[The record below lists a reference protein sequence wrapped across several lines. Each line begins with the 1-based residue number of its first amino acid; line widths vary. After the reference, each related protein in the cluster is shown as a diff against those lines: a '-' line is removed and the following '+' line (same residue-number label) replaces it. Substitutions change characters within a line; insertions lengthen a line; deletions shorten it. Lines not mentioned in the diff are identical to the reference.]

1 MASDNKVVQTNKWGK
16 ETEQQLGADDHD
28 SWRKENYEEVIP
40 WEYGQF
46 RELLEKYAKVPPDEV
61 ETEIYRIVSQAFS
74 LLIDCHFAP
83 GPLLTSIVAQ

>member
-1 MASDNKVVQTNKWGK
+1 MASDNKAVQTNKWGK
-16 ETEQQLGADDHD
+16 ETEQQLGADDHE
-28 SWRKENYEEVIP
+28 SWRKENYDEVISL
-40 WEYGQF
+40 EYGKF